1 MSMSTW
7 YSVSHRFNFY
17 FITLF
22 DLLIIVFMIK
32 NHSIYKLSLELKCWE
47 RPKKIRHNRQETIR
61 PHLWNKPRQDN
72 APPPPTEW
80 KSNGDTHSLIKTIHL
95 CYIMHCKYPLY
106 THTPPTQGKPTMSES
121 PWNQYLHFTSSILV
135 ITTLAANHNT
145 KEIWQRNLQEQ
156 QIKCKKGDFRAYYQT
171 LQCYLV
177 LLREYYLIL

>member
-1 MSMSTW
+1 MSLSTW
-7 YSVSHRFNFY
+7 YSVSHTFNFY

-32 NHSIYKLSLELKCWE
+32 NNSIYNPSLELKCWE
-47 RPKKIRHNRQETIR
+47 RQKKIRHNRQETIR

-72 APPPPTEW
+72 ATPPTEW
-80 KSNGDTHSLIKTIHL
+80 ESSGDTHSLIKTIYL

-145 KEIWQRNLQEQ
+145 KEIWQRTANKMQKRRFQSIL
-156 QIKCKKGDFRAYYQT
+156 YYQT

-177 LLREYYLIL
+177 LLRGNYLIL